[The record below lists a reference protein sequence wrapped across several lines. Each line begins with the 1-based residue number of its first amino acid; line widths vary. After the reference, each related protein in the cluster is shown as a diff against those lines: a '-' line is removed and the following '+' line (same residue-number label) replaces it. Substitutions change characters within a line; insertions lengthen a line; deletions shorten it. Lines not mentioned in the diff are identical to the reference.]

1 MAIPAGT
8 FKTYEAVGN
17 REDLSDIVYSISPT
31 ETPFLSMAAKTK
43 ARARRHEWQ
52 TDSLAS
58 AASNQAIEGDDAT
71 ANTATPT
78 VRVSN
83 DCQIL
88 SKVVAVTGT
97 QEAVDKA
104 GRNSEMAYQ
113 IAKRS
118 KELKRN
124 FNCALAA

>member
-1 MAIPAGT
+1 MAIPAAT
-8 FKTYEAVGN
+8 FKTYESIGN
-17 REDLSDIVYSISPT
+17 REDLSDIIYNISPV
-31 ETPFLSMAAKTK
+31 ETPFLSMAGRSKAK
-43 ARARRHEWQ
+43 ARRHEWQ

-58 AASNQAIEGDDAT
+58 AATNQAVEGDDAT

-104 GRNSEMAYQ
+104 GRNSEMSYQ

-118 KELKRN
+118 KELKRS
-124 FNCALAA
+124 FDCALAA